1 MSNPVKPKKKEMDF
15 TIRSLFL
22 CFSMQQD
29 FFIFCIYHEIRAA
42 VPFVSTKGEKLILL
56 RISNLE
62 NRCADFNIANKNTR
76 K

>member
-1 MSNPVKPKKKEMDF
+1 MSNPVNPKKKEMDF

-29 FFIFCIYHEIRAA
+29 FFIFCIYHEIRA
-42 VPFVSTKGEKLILL
+42 VEPFVSTKGEKLILL